1 MERSIWTEQIRVP
14 RDKAENDRQADRE
27 HPDRSGERA
36 TPPKPGEPRLEFR
49 HRDVGRAS
57 HHPQF
62 VHVLLLHEQVAQRVR
77 RFGWRPEVKP
87 GRHTQTR
94 RQKAEGNPVDAP
106 RVHLAIRYVAPPR
119 TQRHSLRAVA
129 NGHAAGGSAGFS
141 GSAADGGEPEGCE
154 VAAPTGRSREPS
166 RRKRDASVA
175 PTRLRFT
182 GAFSAAGVD
191 EEEGLVM
198 RADTIPQG
206 TPLPSAGRPIC
217 FCGTFRDAG

>member
-1 MERSIWTEQIRVP
+1 MAL
-14 RDKAENDRQADRE
+14 DKDEGLALVEGMIAEGDAV
-27 HPDRSGERA
+27 S
-36 TPPKPGEPRLEFR
+36 
-49 HRDVGRAS
+49 
-57 HHPQF
+57 
-62 VHVLLLHEQVAQRVR
+62 
-77 RFGWRPEVKP
+77 
-87 GRHTQTR
+87 TR
-94 RQKAEGNPVDAP
+94 RQEAEGNPVDAP

-129 NGHAAGGSAGFS
+129 NGHAAGGSAGCP
-141 GSAADGGEPEGCE
+141 GSAAEGGEPEGCDA
-154 VAAPTGRSREPS
+154 AAPKGRSREPS

-175 PTRLRFT
+175 PTRLCFT